1 MVSFY
6 LFILYCQVYGNSLL
20 CVLRSMVHPNIYIII
35 YHLNRYQTFIVFNI
49 AQSNPLNMVFSGIFM
64 T

>member
-6 LFILYCQVYGNSLL
+6 LFILYCQVYSNSLL
-20 CVLRSMVHPNIYIII
+20 CVFRSMVHPNIYINI
-35 YHLNRYQTFIVFNI
+35 YNLNRYQTFIVFNI
-49 AQSNPLNMVFSGIFM
+49 AKSNPLNMVFSGIFM